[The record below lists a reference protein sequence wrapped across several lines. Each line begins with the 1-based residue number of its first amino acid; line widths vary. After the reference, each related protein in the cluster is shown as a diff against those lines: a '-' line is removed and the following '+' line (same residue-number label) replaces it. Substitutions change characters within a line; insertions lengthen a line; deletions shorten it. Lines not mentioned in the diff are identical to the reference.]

1 MKSIAFSRN
10 CAGTSWQHI
19 KKLNFGKF
27 LTSHKMENKSKHGH
41 KTIYLCQENIKKF
54 LFLGYGKDFLVKT
67 QKEKKTNSIKT
78 AKGKTKFKN

>member
-19 KKLNFGKF
+19 KKVNFGKF
-27 LTSHKMENKSKHGH
+27 LISHKMENKSKHGH
-41 KTIYLCQENIKKF
+41 KTIYLFQENIKKYF
-54 LFLGYGKDFLVKT
+54 FLGYGKDFLVKP
-67 QKEKKTNSIKT
+67 QKKKIIKT